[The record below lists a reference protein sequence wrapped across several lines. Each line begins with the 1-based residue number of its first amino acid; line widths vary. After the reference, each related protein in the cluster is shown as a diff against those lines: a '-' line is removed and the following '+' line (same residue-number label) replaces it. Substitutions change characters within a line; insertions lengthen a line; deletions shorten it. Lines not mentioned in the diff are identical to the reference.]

1 MALSSIGLFIL
12 RLVLGLV
19 LAAHGSQKLF
29 GLFGGHGIK
38 GTGGWLESI
47 GIKPGALFA
56 TFAGLGEF
64 LGGLGVAVGLLTPIA
79 AAGIVIVML
88 VATFSVHVKKGL
100 WNTDGGYEYPL
111 LIIVAALALA
121 LTGPGS
127 ISLDAIL
134 FK

>member
-1 MALSSIGLFIL
+1 MALSSIGLLIL

-29 GLFGGHGIK
+29 GMFGGYGIK
-38 GTGGWLESI
+38 GTGGWMESI

-79 AAGIVIVML
+79 AAGVIIVML
-88 VATFSVHVKKGL
+88 VAIASVHIKKGL
-100 WNTDGGYEYPL
+100 WNTNGGYEYPL
-111 LIIVAALALA
+111 LVIAGALALA

-127 ISLDAIL
+127 ISLDAVL

>member
-1 MALSSIGLFIL
+1 MVSSSIGLFIL

-29 GLFGGHGIK
+29 GLFGGYGIK
-38 GTGGWLESI
+38 GTGGWMESI

-56 TFAGLGEF
+56 TLAGLGEF
-64 LGGLGVAVGLLTPIA
+64 LGGLGVAAGLLTPLA
-79 AAGIVIVML
+79 AAGVVIVMI
-88 VATFSVHVKKGL
+88 VAIASTHIKKGL
-100 WNTDGGYEYPL
+100 WNSNGGYEYPL
-111 LIIVAALALA
+111 IIIAGAIALA